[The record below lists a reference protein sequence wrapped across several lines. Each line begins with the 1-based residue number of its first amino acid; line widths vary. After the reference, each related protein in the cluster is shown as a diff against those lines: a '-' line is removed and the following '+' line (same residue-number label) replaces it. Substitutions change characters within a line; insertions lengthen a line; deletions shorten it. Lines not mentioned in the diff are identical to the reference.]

1 MNITTR
7 LLELRKEY
15 NYTQSQLADIL
26 GVSRTAIA
34 AYESGQ
40 SSIPLNRLN
49 ELARLY
55 NVSTDYLL
63 CNTNSRGRDISY
75 NNINDVKDKL
85 ENTIYDI
92 MTCENFGGCPLDDNS
107 KLVIVNSLRN
117 SIEIGKIIVESKEKK

>member
-63 CNTNSRGRDISY
+63 CNTNSRSRDISY
-75 NNINDVKDKL
+75 HNINDVKDKL

-92 MTCENFGGCPLDDNS
+92 MTCENFDGCP
-107 KLVIVNSLRN
+107 VIVNSLRN

>member
-63 CNTNSRGRDISY
+63 CNTNSRSRDISY
-75 NNINDVKDKL
+75 HNINDVKDKL
-85 ENTIYDI
+85 ENTI
-92 MTCENFGGCPLDDNS
+92 DDNS

-117 SIEIGKIIVESKEKK
+117 SIEIGKIIVESKERK

>member
-1 MNITTR
+1 MNIGAR

-15 NYTQSQLADIL
+15 NYTQSQLAELL
-26 GVSRTAIA
+26 GIGRTTIA

-40 SSIPLNRLN
+40 ASIPLNRLN

-63 CNTNSRGRDISY
+63 CNTDNRDIY
-75 NNINDVKDKL
+75 CQNIEDVKNKI

-92 MTCENFGGCPLDDNS
+92 MACEKFDGCPLDENS
-107 KLVIVNSLRN
+107 KLIIVNSLKN
-117 SIEIGKIIVESKEKK
+117 SIELGKIIIKAKERN